1 MRITSNIITQGFLN
15 SLNKSLQRQNTLQE
29 QLADGKAIHRPSD
42 DPVRVVR
49 SLRFNSNL
57 TANEQFTQNVKDA
70 ISWMETSDGALSNM
84 SSIMIRAK
92 EIVIQAANPNPD
104 TAYETI
110 GTEIDGLIN
119 SLIDTAN
126 SKIGDRFVFAGQ
138 MDKTQPLL
146 RTGDIITYQGD
157 TNKIS
162 LRIQPGATSP
172 AQDSINLTA
181 NEVFGDNLE
190 LLNHLVEI
198 KNHLQS
204 GTVDSA
210 WLSDTALAN
219 IDTDYNN
226 LLKAQTD
233 LGVRMSTYEM
243 TQTMLEESYVTITGD
258 IAGNEDLDIPKAIID
273 YKTCESVY
281 RTALSV
287 GAKIIPPSLV
297 DFLS

>member
-1 MRITSNIITQGFLN
+1 MRITSNIITQGFLT

-49 SLRFNSNL
+49 SLRFSSNL
-57 TANEQFTQNVKDA
+57 TVNEQFTQNVKDA
-70 ISWMETSDGALSNM
+70 ISWMETSDGALTNM

-92 EIVIQAANPNPD
+92 ELVIKAANPNPD

-110 GTEIDGLIN
+110 GSEIDGLIN

-126 SKIGDRFVFAGQ
+126 TKIGDRFVFAGQ
-138 MDKTQPLL
+138 MDKTQPLM
-146 RTGDIITYQGD
+146 RTGDTITYQGD

-162 LRIQPGATSP
+162 LRIQPGAASP
-172 AQDSINLTA
+172 ERDSINLTA
-181 NEVFGDNLE
+181 AEVFGDNLE

-204 GTVDSA
+204 GAVDAS
-210 WLSDTALAN
+210 WVSGTALAN
-219 IDTDYNN
+219 IETDYNN

-233 LGVRMSTYEM
+233 IGVRLSTYEM
-243 TQTMLEESYVTITGD
+243 TQTMLEDSNVTITGD
-258 IAGNEDLDIPKAIID
+258 IAANEDLDIPKAIID
-273 YKTCESVY
+273 YKTSESVY
-281 RTALSV
+281 RTALAV
-287 GAKIIPPSLV
+287 GARIIPPSLV
-297 DFLS
+297 DFLR